1 MKILVATFT
10 YFPNVDGVAEAARMM
25 VSTFRKAGHEVVIAT
40 KRDSTPA
47 RSQIEGAEVYRF
59 DINGSP
65 AVGVGFSGECNLYT
79 KFVEEHDLDVI
90 VIHCWDTWSSELLF
104 STLPD
109 TKAKTVLLSHG
120 YSSHILDPSL
130 LPRGIGR
137 WLRWLPHVLCL
148 PWRMRRFDKVVFL
161 SRKSDWSR
169 FIDVKVSKL
178 TGARNSLT
186 IPNGV
191 GEPPR
196 SEAGSFRCK
205 YGIGGGVFFL
215 CVANYSVRKNQ
226 KRALQA
232 YAAAHTMDSTIVFI
246 GSEFGEYGSGA
257 IAFWE
262 ELKSRGAR
270 GTAIFLERVPRED
283 VFSALYDCDVKILA
297 ADAETQPIVLLE
309 AMAASKP
316 FITTKTG
323 CVEELRGGLVVQDTG
338 EMATAMQRLSESPVE
353 RKKLGEEGRGE
364 YLSHYS
370 LKTTSRAWL
379 DLLDEL
385 EKMDS
390 DPK

>member
-10 YFPNVDGVAEAARMM
+10 YFPNVDGVAEAARIM
-25 VSTFRKAGHEVVIAT
+25 VSTFRKAGHEVLIAT
-40 KRDSTPA
+40 KKDSTPA
-47 RSQIEGAEVYRF
+47 RAQIEGAEVYRF

-79 KFVEEHDLDVI
+79 KLVEEHEPDVI
-90 VIHCWDTWSSELLF
+90 VMHCWDTWTSELLL
-104 STLPD
+104 STLPH

-130 LPRGIGR
+130 LPRGLGR
-137 WLRWLPHVLCL
+137 WLRWLPHVLSL
-148 PWRMRRFDKVVFL
+148 PWRMRSFDKVVFL

-178 TGARNSLT
+178 IGARNSLT

-196 SEAGSFRCK
+196 SEAGSFRRK
-205 YGIGGGVFFL
+205 YGVGDGVFLL

-226 KRALQA
+226 RRALRA
-232 YAAAHTMDSTIVFI
+232 FAAAQVLGSTIVFI
-246 GSEFGEYGSGA
+246 GSEFGEYGSGT
-257 IAFWE
+257 IALWQ
-262 ELKSRGAR
+262 ELKSRGAL
-270 GTAIFLERVPRED
+270 GSAIFLERVPRED
-283 VFSALYDCDVKILA
+283 VFAALHDCDVKILA

-323 CVEELRGGLVVQDTG
+323 CVEEFRGGLVVQDTG
-338 EMATAMQRLSESPVE
+338 EIAAAIQRLSESPDE
-353 RKKLGEEGRGE
+353 RRKLGEEGRGD

-385 EKMDS
+385 EKMNS
-390 DPK
+390 